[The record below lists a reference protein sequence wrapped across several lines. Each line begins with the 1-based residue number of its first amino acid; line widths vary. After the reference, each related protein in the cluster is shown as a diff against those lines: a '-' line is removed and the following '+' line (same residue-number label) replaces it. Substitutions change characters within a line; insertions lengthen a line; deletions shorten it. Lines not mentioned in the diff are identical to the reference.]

1 MSFVMAVP
9 HVLST
14 AATDLASIGNA
25 LRVARSAVAAP
36 TTGVLAAAEDEV
48 STAIAALLSGH
59 GQGFQTLGA
68 QVAAFHEQ
76 FVQTL
81 AAGAGRYASAEAANA
96 NPLQALEQGLFGVI
110 NAPTQQL
117 LGRPLIDN
125 GANAAPGSGL
135 NGGAG
140 GILFGQGATAAGQP
154 PAAVVGAAP
163 ANACLCCG

>member
-9 HVLST
+9 RVLST
-14 AATDLASIGNA
+14 AATDLASIENA
-25 LRVARSAVAAP
+25 LRVARSAVAVP

-59 GQGFQTLGA
+59 GQSFQTLGA

-96 NPLQALEQGLFGVI
+96 

-140 GILFGQGATAAGQP
+140 GILFGQPGQP

-163 ANACLCCG
+163 VNACLYCG